1 MAEHH
6 MTLRGKADS
15 PVSNLDTKRTTQPP
29 NANKSTLPS
38 FSTIEPVVRDTSPM
52 PPGYSFVPKG
62 NQYVTRNCRRQTQQ
76 SHKVVYAV
84 VNDRKKQVGI
94 RVPGA
99 IYAEVLQSEKATRSD
114 RQELVRKNDETI
126 EKSLGKEIRKQFPRL
141 PHEELRMI
149 MRRAT
154 AKGQGRVGRTRTIT
168 MKEKAHL
175 AVQAHIRHTKTNYD
189 DLLKSGTERE
199 SARAIISQR
208 VLDVLKEWG
217 YTPTKGQ
224 VPKKAGEKIRD
235 KTASLKE
242 RSSTVVTTTKRS
254 PSSKMVHAIAAA
266 TIAIPRQKGEAATI
280 DPRKPVQ
287 TRAGAAT
294 GRRKVRECRRRKSR
308 QRVRR
313 TSAVN
318 AVSGI

>member
-1 MAEHH
+1 MAKHH

-15 PVSNLDTKRTTQPP
+15 SVSNRDTKRTTQPP
-29 NANKSTLPS
+29 NANTSTLPS
-38 FSTIEPVVRDTSPM
+38 FSTIEPVVRDTSRM

-62 NQYVTRNCRRQTQQ
+62 NPYVTRNCRRQTQQ

-99 IYAEVLQSEKATRSD
+99 VHADVLQSEKATRSD
-114 RQELVRKNDETI
+114 RRELVRKNDETI
-126 EKSLGKEIRKQFPRL
+126 EKSLGKAIRKQFPRL

-154 AKGQGRVGRTRTIT
+154 AKGQGRVGRTQTIT

-199 SARAIISQR
+199 SARSMISQR

-217 YTPTKGQ
+217 FTPTKGRLRKNHEE
-224 VPKKAGEKIRD
+224 KKSD

-242 RSSTVVTTTKRS
+242 HTTTVDTTTRSSHSKRVG
-254 PSSKMVHAIAAA
+254 PIAAVP
-266 TIAIPRQKGEAATI
+266 IPLQQQKQEAEI
-280 DPRKPVQ
+280 LVDSRKPVQ
-287 TRAGAAT
+287 TLVGAAT
-294 GRRKVRECRRRKSR
+294 GRRKVRKYRSRKIR
-308 QRVRR
+308 QRAQRDLLR
-313 TSAVN
+313 
-318 AVSGI
+318 SGESPS

>member
-1 MAEHH
+1 MAKHH
-6 MTLRGKADS
+6 MTLRGEADS
-15 PVSNLDTKRTTQPP
+15 SVSNRDTKMTTQPP
-29 NANKSTLPS
+29 NANISTLPS

-62 NQYVTRNCRRQTQQ
+62 NQYVTRHCRRQTQQ

-99 IYAEVLQSEKATRSD
+99 IYADVLQSEKATRSD

-126 EKSLGKEIRKQFPRL
+126 EKSLGKAIREQFPRL

-154 AKGQGRVGRTRTIT
+154 VKGHGRVGRTRTIT

-189 DLLKSGTERE
+189 DLLKSGTGRDN
-199 SARAIISQR
+199 ARTIISQR
-208 VLDVLKEWG
+208 VLDILREWG
-217 YTPTKGQ
+217 FTPTKGQ
-224 VPKKAGEKIRD
+224 VPKKPGKNI
-235 KTASLKE
+235 
-242 RSSTVVTTTKRS
+242 
-254 PSSKMVHAIAAA
+254 SK
-266 TIAIPRQKGEAATI
+266 QKGEAKITES
-280 DPRKPVQ
+280 RKLVQ
-287 TRAGAAT
+287 TLVGAAIGHRKIRKCQ
-294 GRRKVRECRRRKSR
+294 GRKIR
-308 QRVRR
+308 QRAQRDLLR
-313 TSAVN
+313 
-318 AVSGI
+318 SGESPS